1 MGNRMKMKIRKYVI
15 TENKESKKNL
25 EKFEKLKRVI

>member
-1 MGNRMKMKIRKYVI
+1 MGNRMKMEIRKYVI